1 MLYCSAAV
9 SCNTATLQYRST
21 DISVFREWIMTIG
34 RFGLRRRNYDFPP
47 FRPPSEANSLL
58 LRVTRGCPWNRCTF
72 CSMYK
77 GVKFEIRDLE
87 EILGDIELARD
98 LYGDRIRTVF
108 IGDSNSLVA
117 KTEMLV
123 KILNALF
130 SSFPHIER
138 VTSYA
143 RAKTIAKKPLE
154 DLIKIYEAGLTR
166 LHVGLET
173 GDRDLLQEIEK
184 GASPEEMIEAGRK
197 AKEAG
202 FEYSLYVLLG
212 IGGEEKW
219 EQHARGTAEVLNQV
233 DPHFIRVRTFI
244 AQPNSLLYEAVE
256 EGRLHPASPETILK
270 ETKLLLEKLQVTS
283 QFLSDH
289 ISNLLPLHGKLPED
303 KERMLQMIEEALT
316 GLKENDL
323 LREEMEIRRHLTNL

>member
-1 MLYCSAAV
+1 MM
-9 SCNTATLQYRST
+9 TL
-21 DISVFREWIMTIG
+21 G
-34 RFGLRRRNYDFPP
+34 RFGLGRRNYDFPP

-77 GVKFEIRDLE
+77 ATKFEIRSGE
-87 EILGDIELARD
+87 EILEDIELAKE
-98 LYGDRIRTVF
+98 LYGNRVRTVF
-108 IGDSNSLVA
+108 IGDSNSLTV
-117 KTEMLV
+117 KTHLLV
-123 KILNALF
+123 QVLNSLN
-130 SSFPHIER
+130 SSFPNLER

-143 RAKTIAKKPLE
+143 RAKTLAKKPIE
-154 DLIKIYEAGLTR
+154 DLEKIHQSGLTR

-173 GDRDLLQEIEK
+173 GDRELLKEIEK
-184 GASPEEMIEAGRK
+184 GATPEEMVEAGRK
-197 AKEAG
+197 AKKAG

-219 EQHARGTAEVLNQV
+219 ENHARGTAEVLNQI

-244 AQPNSLLYEAVE
+244 PQPNSSLYEAME
-256 EGRLHPASPETILK
+256 EGRFHLPSPETILK
-270 ETKLLLEKLQVTS
+270 ETKLLLEELRVTS

-303 KERMLQMIEEALT
+303 REPMIQMIDEALR
-316 GLKENDL
+316 GLESDGR
-323 LREEMEIRRHLTNL
+323 LREEMEMRRHLTNL

>member
-1 MLYCSAAV
+1 
-9 SCNTATLQYRST
+9 
-21 DISVFREWIMTIG
+21 MTIG
-34 RFGLRRRNYDFPP
+34 RFGLRKRNYDFPP

-77 GVKFEIRDLE
+77 GMKFEIRNLE

-98 LYGDRIRTVF
+98 LYGDKIRTVF
-108 IGDSNSLVA
+108 IGDSNSLVV

-123 KILNALF
+123 KILNSLF
-130 SSFPHIER
+130 SSFPVIER
-138 VTSYA
+138 ATSYA
-143 RAKTIAKKPLE
+143 RAKTIAKKSLE
-154 DLIKIYEAGLTR
+154 DLIKIHQAGLTR

-173 GDRDLLQEIEK
+173 GDRELLKKIEK
-184 GASPEEMIEAGRK
+184 GATPEEMIEAGKK

-244 AQPNSLLYEAVE
+244 PQPNSRFYEAVVK
-256 EGRLHPASPETILK
+256 GNFPLASSETILK
-270 ETKLLLEKLQVTS
+270 ETRLLLEGLKVTS

-289 ISNLLPLHGKLPED
+289 ISNLFPLHGKLPED
-303 KERMLQMIEEALT
+303 REKMIQMIDGALRE
-316 GLKENDL
+316 LKDNEL
-323 LREEMEIRRHLTNL
+323 LREEMEMRRHLTNL

>member
-1 MLYCSAAV
+1 M
-9 SCNTATLQYRST
+9 TL
-21 DISVFREWIMTIG
+21 G
-34 RFGLRRRNYDFPP
+34 RFALRRRSYDFPP

-77 GVKFEIRDLE
+77 GTKFEIRDLG
-87 EILGDIELARD
+87 EILEDIEVAKE
-98 LYGDRIRTVF
+98 LYGDRVRTVF
-108 IGDSNSLVA
+108 IGDSNSLTV
-117 KTEMLV
+117 KTDMLIQV
-123 KILNALF
+123 LNSLYG
-130 SSFPHIER
+130 SFPNLER

-143 RAKTIAKKPLE
+143 RAKTLAKKPLE
-154 DLIKIYEAGLTR
+154 DLGKIRQAGLTR

-173 GDRDLLQEIEK
+173 GDRELLKEIDK
-184 GASPEEMIEAGRK
+184 GATPEEMVEAGRK
-197 AKEAG
+197 SKKAG

-219 EQHARGTAEVLNQV
+219 ESHAKGTAEVLNQI

-244 AQPNSLLYEAVE
+244 PQPNSPLYEAMQ
-256 EGRLHPASPETILK
+256 EGSFQPPSPETILK
-270 ETKLLLEKLQVTS
+270 ETKLLLEGLQVTS

-303 KERMLQMIEEALT
+303 KGRMIQVIDEVLQELRE
-316 GLKENDL
+316 DDR
-323 LREEMEIRRHLTNL
+323 LREEMEMRRRLTNL

>member
-1 MLYCSAAV
+1 
-9 SCNTATLQYRST
+9 
-21 DISVFREWIMTIG
+21 MTIG

-58 LRVTRGCPWNRCTF
+58 LRITRGCPWNRCTF

-77 GVKFEIRDLE
+77 GMKFEIRGVE
-87 EILGDIELARD
+87 EILGDIDLAKD
-98 LYGDRIRTVF
+98 LYGDRIGTVF

-123 KILNALF
+123 KVLNALF
-130 SSFPHIER
+130 TSFPHIQR

-154 DLIKIYEAGLTR
+154 DLIKIRQAGLNR

-173 GDRDLLQEIEK
+173 GDRELLREIGK
-184 GASPEEMIEAGRK
+184 GATPEEMIEAGKK
-197 AKEAG
+197 AKKAG

-219 EQHARGTAEVLNQV
+219 EQHARGTAEVLNQI

-244 AQPNSLLYEAVE
+244 PQPNSPIYEAMIR
-256 EGRLHPASPETILK
+256 GDFKSPSPETILR
-270 ETKLLLEKLQVTS
+270 ETKLLLEELCVTS

-303 KERMLQMIEEALT
+303 KEEMVQMIEGALK
-316 GLKENDL
+316 GLKENGL
-323 LREEMEIRRHLTNL
+323 LREEMEMRRHLTNL

>member
-1 MLYCSAAV
+1 
-9 SCNTATLQYRST
+9 
-21 DISVFREWIMTIG
+21 MTIG
-34 RFGLRRRNYDFPP
+34 RFGLGRRNYDFPP
-47 FRPPSEANSLL
+47 FRPPSEAESLL

-77 GVKFEIRDLE
+77 AIKFEIRDLGE
-87 EILGDIELARD
+87 VQSDIELARD

-108 IGDSNSLVA
+108 MGDSNSLVV

-123 KILNALF
+123 KVLDSLF
-130 SSFPHIER
+130 LSFPHIER

-143 RAKTIAKKPLE
+143 RAKTLLKKPIE
-154 DLIKIYEAGLTR
+154 DLEKIHQAGLTR

-173 GDRDLLQEIEK
+173 GDRELLKEIEK
-184 GASPEEMIEAGRK
+184 GATPEEMIEAGRK
-197 AKEAG
+197 AKKAG

-233 DPHFIRVRTFI
+233 DPHLIRIRTFI
-244 AQPNSLLYEAVE
+244 PQPDSPLYEAMT
-256 EGRLHPASPETILK
+256 EGSFQPGSPETILK
-270 ETKLLLEKLQVTS
+270 ETKLLLEELDVTS

-289 ISNLLPLHGKLPED
+289 ISNLLPLYGKLPED
-303 KERMLQMIEEALT
+303 KEKMIQMIDDALR
-316 GLKENDL
+316 GFKEDNL
-323 LREEMEIRRHLTNL
+323 LRDEMEMRRHLTNL

>member
-1 MLYCSAAV
+1 
-9 SCNTATLQYRST
+9 
-21 DISVFREWIMTIG
+21 MTIG
-34 RFGLRRRNYDFPP
+34 RFGLRRRNFDFPP

-77 GVKFEIRDLE
+77 GMRFEVRNLE
-87 EILGDIELARD
+87 EILEDIELARD
-98 LYGDRIRTVF
+98 LYGDRVGTVF

-117 KTEMLV
+117 KTERLV
-123 KILNALF
+123 KILETLF
-130 SSFPHIER
+130 SSFPHIQR

-154 DLIKIYEAGLTR
+154 DLIKIRQAGLSR

-173 GDRDLLQEIEK
+173 GDRELLKEIQK
-184 GASPEEMIEAGRK
+184 GATPEEMIEAGKR
-197 AKEAG
+197 AKKAG

-219 EQHARGTAEVLNQV
+219 EQHARGTAEVLNQI

-244 AQPNSLLYEAVE
+244 PQPNSLIHEAMMR
-256 EGRLHPASPETILK
+256 GDFKSPSLETILR
-270 ETKLLLEKLQVTS
+270 ETKLLLEELCVTS

-303 KERMLQMIEEALT
+303 KEKMIQMIKEALEEVR
-316 GLKENDL
+316 ENDG
-323 LREEMEIRRHLTNL
+323 LREEMEMRRHLTNL

>member
-1 MLYCSAAV
+1 
-9 SCNTATLQYRST
+9 
-21 DISVFREWIMTIG
+21 MTIG
-34 RFGLRRRNYDFPP
+34 RFGLRRKNYDFPP

-77 GVKFEIRDLE
+77 GMKFEIRDLE
-87 EILGDIELARD
+87 EILGDIELAKD
-98 LYGDRIRTVF
+98 LYGDRIGTIF

-117 KTEMLV
+117 KAEMLV
-123 KILNALF
+123 KVLNALF

-154 DLIKIYEAGLTR
+154 DLKKIYQAGLTR

-173 GDRDLLQEIEK
+173 GDRDLLKEIEK
-184 GASPEEMIEAGRK
+184 GATPEEMIEAGRK

-219 EQHARGTAEVLNQV
+219 EQHAKGTAEVLNQV

-244 AQPNSLLYEAVE
+244 PQPNSPLYEAM
-256 EGRLHPASPETILK
+256 GKGGFQSASPETILN
-270 ETKLLLEKLQVTS
+270 ETKLLLEKLQATS

-303 KERMLQMIEEALT
+303 KEKMIQMIDEALR

-323 LREEMEIRRHLTNL
+323 LREEMEMRRHLTNL

>member
-1 MLYCSAAV
+1 
-9 SCNTATLQYRST
+9 
-21 DISVFREWIMTIG
+21 MTIG

-77 GVKFEIRDLE
+77 GMKFEIRDLE
-87 EILGDIELARD
+87 EILGDIELAMD
-98 LYGDRIRTVF
+98 LYGDRVRTIF

-154 DLIKIYEAGLTR
+154 DLIKIYQAGLTR

-173 GDRDLLQEIEK
+173 GDRDLLKEIEK
-184 GASPEEMIEAGRK
+184 GATPEEMIEGGRK
-197 AKEAG
+197 AKKAG

-212 IGGEEKW
+212 VGGEEKW

-244 AQPNSLLYEAVE
+244 PQPNSPLYEAMVE
-256 EGRLHPASPETILK
+256 GSFQPASPETILK

-303 KERMLQMIEEALT
+303 KEKMIQMLEEALKE
-316 GLKENDL
+316 LRENDL
-323 LREEMEIRRHLTNL
+323 LREEMEMRRHLTNL

>member
-1 MLYCSAAV
+1 
-9 SCNTATLQYRST
+9 
-21 DISVFREWIMTIG
+21 MTIG

-77 GVKFEIRDLE
+77 GMKFEVRNLE

-98 LYGDRIRTVF
+98 LYGDRIGTVF

-123 KILNALF
+123 KVLNALF
-130 SSFPHIER
+130 TSFPNIQR

-154 DLIKIYEAGLTR
+154 DLIKIYQAGLTR

-173 GDRDLLQEIEK
+173 GDRELLKEIEK
-184 GASPEEMIEAGRK
+184 GATPEEMIEAGKR

-219 EQHARGTAEVLNQV
+219 EQHARGTAEVLNQI

-244 AQPNSLLYEAVE
+244 PQPDSPLYEAMVG
-256 EGRLHPASPETILK
+256 GRFQPASPETILK
-270 ETKLLLEKLQVTS
+270 ETKLLLQKLQVTS

-303 KERMLQMIEEALT
+303 KEKMIQMIGEALKE
-316 GLKENDL
+316 LKENDS
-323 LREEMEIRRHLTNL
+323 LREEMEMRRHLTNL

>member
-1 MLYCSAAV
+1 M
-9 SCNTATLQYRST
+9 TL
-21 DISVFREWIMTIG
+21 G

-77 GVKFEIRDLE
+77 ATKFEIRDLE
-87 EILGDIELARD
+87 EILGDIELAKE
-98 LYGDRIRTVF
+98 LYGDRVGTVF
-108 IGDSNSLVA
+108 IGDSNSLTV
-117 KTEMLV
+117 KTDMLV
-123 KILNALF
+123 QVLKSLYE
-130 SSFPHIER
+130 SFPHLER

-143 RAKTIAKKPLE
+143 RAKTLAKKPME
-154 DLIKIYEAGLTR
+154 DLEKIRQAGLTR

-173 GDRDLLQEIEK
+173 GDRDLLKEIEK
-184 GASPEEMIEAGRK
+184 GATPEEMVEAGRK
-197 AKEAG
+197 SKEAG

-219 EQHARGTAEVLNQV
+219 ENHAKGTAEVLNQI

-244 AQPNSLLYEAVE
+244 PQPNSPLYEAME
-256 EGRLHPASPETILK
+256 EGRFHLPSSETILK
-270 ETKLLLEKLQVTS
+270 ETKLLLEGLQVTS

-289 ISNLLPLHGKLPED
+289 ISNLLPLDGKLPED
-303 KERMLQMIEEALT
+303 KGKMIQMIDEALE
-316 GLKENDL
+316 GLKNDDRL
-323 LREEMEIRRHLTNL
+323 KEEMEMRRHLTNL

>member
-1 MLYCSAAV
+1 
-9 SCNTATLQYRST
+9 
-21 DISVFREWIMTIG
+21 
-34 RFGLRRRNYDFPP
+34 
-47 FRPPSEANSLL
+47 
-58 LRVTRGCPWNRCTF
+58 
-72 CSMYK
+72 MYK
-77 GVKFEIRDLE
+77 GMKFEIRDLE
-87 EILGDIELARD
+87 EILGDIELAKD
-98 LYGDRIRTVF
+98 LYGDKIKTVF
-108 IGDSNSLVA
+108 IGDSNSLTV

-123 KILNALF
+123 KILNTLF

-154 DLIKIYEAGLTR
+154 DLIKIYQAGLTR

-173 GDRDLLQEIEK
+173 GDRELLKEIEK
-184 GASPEEMIEAGRK
+184 GATPEEMIEAGEK

-244 AQPNSLLYEAVE
+244 PQPNSPLDEAMM
-256 EGRLHPASPETILK
+256 EGRFQPASPETILK
-270 ETKLLLEKLQVTS
+270 ETKLLLEGLEVTS

-289 ISNLLPLHGKLPED
+289 ISNLLPLYGKIPED
-303 KERMLQMIEEALT
+303 KEKMIQMIEETLK
-316 GLKENDL
+316 GLKGNDL
-323 LREEMEIRRHLTNL
+323 LREEMEMRRHLMSL

>member
-1 MLYCSAAV
+1 
-9 SCNTATLQYRST
+9 
-21 DISVFREWIMTIG
+21 MTIG
-34 RFGLRRRNYDFPP
+34 RFGLRRRDYDFPP

-58 LRVTRGCPWNRCTF
+58 LRVTRGCPWNRCAF

-77 GVKFEIRDLE
+77 GMKFEIREIE
-87 EILGDIELARD
+87 EILEDIESARD
-98 LYGDRIRTVF
+98 LYGDRVRTIF

-123 KILNALF
+123 KILNTLF

-138 VTSYA
+138 ITSYA

-154 DLIKIYEAGLTR
+154 DLIKIREAGLTR

-173 GDRDLLQEIEK
+173 GDQELLKAIEK
-184 GASPEEMIEAGRK
+184 GATPEEMVEAGRK
-197 AKEAG
+197 AKKAG
-202 FEYSLYVLLG
+202 FECSLYVLLG

-219 EQHARGTAEVLNQV
+219 EQHARGTAEVLNRI
-233 DPHFIRVRTFI
+233 DPHFIRVRTFVP
-244 AQPNSLLYEAVE
+244 QPNSPLYEAMT
-256 EGRLHPASPETILK
+256 EGRFQLASPETILK
-270 ETKLLLEKLQVTS
+270 ETKLLLEGLHVTS

-289 ISNLLPLHGKLPED
+289 ISNLLPLHGNLPED
-303 KERMLQMIEEALT
+303 KERMIQMIGEALKE
-316 GLKENDL
+316 LKENDS

>member
-1 MLYCSAAV
+1 
-9 SCNTATLQYRST
+9 
-21 DISVFREWIMTIG
+21 MTIG
-34 RFGLRRRNYDFPP
+34 RFGLRRRDYDFPP

-77 GVKFEIRDLE
+77 GMKFEIRELE
-87 EILGDIELARD
+87 EILEDIQLAND
-98 LYGDRIRTVF
+98 LYGDRVRTIF
-108 IGDSNSLVA
+108 IGDSNSLVVKA
-117 KTEMLV
+117 EMLV

-143 RAKTIAKKPLE
+143 RANTIAKKPLE
-154 DLIKIYEAGLTR
+154 DLIKIRQAGLTR

-173 GDRDLLQEIEK
+173 GDRELLKEIEK
-184 GASPEEMIEAGRK
+184 GATPEEMAEAGRK

-219 EQHARGTAEVLNQV
+219 EQHASGTAEVLNRI
-233 DPHFIRVRTFI
+233 DPHFIRVRTCVP
-244 AQPNSLLYEAVE
+244 QPNSPLYEAMIG
-256 EGRLHPASPETILK
+256 GRFQAASTETILK
-270 ETKLLLEKLQVTS
+270 ETKLLLEGLHVTS

-303 KERMLQMIEEALT
+303 KGKMIQMIEEALREL
-316 GLKENDL
+316 GEDDS
-323 LREEMEIRRHLTNL
+323 LREEMEMRRHLTNL

>member
-1 MLYCSAAV
+1 
-9 SCNTATLQYRST
+9 
-21 DISVFREWIMTIG
+21 MTIG

-77 GVKFEIRDLE
+77 GMKFEIRDLE
-87 EILGDIELARD
+87 EILGDIELAKD
-98 LYGDRIRTVF
+98 LYGNRVRTIF

-154 DLIKIYEAGLTR
+154 DLIKIYQAGLTR

-173 GDRDLLQEIEK
+173 GDRDLLKKIEK
-184 GASPEEMIEAGRK
+184 GATPEEMIEGGRK
-197 AKEAG
+197 AKKAG

-212 IGGEEKW
+212 VGGEEKW
-219 EQHARGTAEVLNQV
+219 EQHAKGTAEVLNQV

-244 AQPNSLLYEAVE
+244 PQPNSPLYEAMVE
-256 EGRLHPASPETILK
+256 GSFQPASPETILK

-303 KERMLQMIEEALT
+303 KEKMIQMIEEALKE
-316 GLKENDL
+316 LRENDL
-323 LREEMEIRRHLTNL
+323 LREEMEMRRHLTNL

>member
-1 MLYCSAAV
+1 
-9 SCNTATLQYRST
+9 
-21 DISVFREWIMTIG
+21 MTIG
-34 RFGLRRRNYDFPP
+34 RFGLRRSNYDFPP

-77 GVKFEIRDLE
+77 GMKFEIRELE
-87 EILGDIELARD
+87 EILGDIESAKD
-98 LYGDRIRTVF
+98 LYGDRIGTVF

-123 KILNALF
+123 KVLNALF

-154 DLIKIYEAGLTR
+154 DLKKIYQAGLTR

-173 GDRDLLQEIEK
+173 GDRDLLKEIEK
-184 GASPEEMIEAGRK
+184 GATPEEMIQAGRK

-212 IGGEEKW
+212 IGGEKKW

-244 AQPNSLLYEAVE
+244 PQPNSSLHEAMV
-256 EGRLHPASPETILK
+256 GGSFQPASPETILK
-270 ETKLLLEKLQVTS
+270 ETKLLLEELHVTS

-303 KERMLQMIEEALT
+303 KGKMVQMIEEV
-316 GLKENDL
+316 LKELGENDG
-323 LREEMEIRRHLTNL
+323 LREEMEMRRHLTNL

>member
-1 MLYCSAAV
+1 
-9 SCNTATLQYRST
+9 
-21 DISVFREWIMTIG
+21 MTIG
-34 RFGLRRRNYDFPP
+34 RFGLRRRSYDFPP

-77 GVKFEIRDLE
+77 GMKFEIRELE
-87 EILGDIELARD
+87 EILGDIELAKE

-108 IGDSNSLVA
+108 IGDSNSLVV

-123 KILNALF
+123 KVLNGLF
-130 SSFPHIER
+130 ASFPHIER

-143 RAKTIAKKPLE
+143 RAKTVAKKSLE
-154 DLIKIYEAGLTR
+154 DLRKIYQAGLTR

-173 GDRDLLQEIEK
+173 GDRDLLKEIEK
-184 GASPEEMIEAGRK
+184 GATPEEMIEAGRK

-219 EQHARGTAEVLNQV
+219 KQHARGTAEVLNHIN
-233 DPHFIRVRTFI
+233 PHFIRVRTFVP
-244 AQPNSLLYEAVE
+244 QPNSPLYEAME
-256 EGRLHPASPETILK
+256 EGRFHPTSPETILK
-270 ETKLLLEKLQVTS
+270 ETKLLLEELQVTS

-303 KERMLQMIEEALT
+303 KGKMIQMIEEV
-316 GLKENDL
+316 LKELTENDQ
-323 LREEMEIRRHLTNL
+323 LREGMEMRRHLTNL

>member
-1 MLYCSAAV
+1 
-9 SCNTATLQYRST
+9 
-21 DISVFREWIMTIG
+21 MTIG
-34 RFGLRRRNYDFPP
+34 RFGLRRRDYDFPP

-77 GVKFEIRDLE
+77 GMKFEIRELE
-87 EILGDIELARD
+87 EILEDIEAARE
-98 LYGDRIRTVF
+98 LYGDRVRTIF

-123 KILNALF
+123 NVLNTLS
-130 SSFPHIER
+130 SSFPHAER

-154 DLIKIYEAGLTR
+154 DLIKIHQAGLTR

-173 GDRDLLQEIEK
+173 GDQDLLKEIGK
-184 GASPEEMIEAGRK
+184 GATPEEMVEAGRK

-219 EQHARGTAEVLNQV
+219 EQHARGTAHVLNQI
-233 DPHFIRVRTFI
+233 DPHFIRVRTFVP
-244 AQPNSLLYEAVE
+244 QPNSPLYETVT
-256 EGRLHPASPETILK
+256 EGRFQPASPETILK
-270 ETKLLLEKLQVTS
+270 ETKLLLEELQVTS
-283 QFLSDH
+283 QFFSDH
-289 ISNLLPLHGKLPED
+289 ISNLLPLHGKLPGD
-303 KERMLQMIEEALT
+303 KERMIQMIGEAL
-316 GLKENDL
+316 KELEENGS
-323 LREEMEIRRHLTNL
+323 LREEMEMRRHLTNL

>member
-1 MLYCSAAV
+1 
-9 SCNTATLQYRST
+9 
-21 DISVFREWIMTIG
+21 MTIG

-77 GVKFEIRDLE
+77 TTKFEVRDLGE
-87 EILGDIELARD
+87 VQTDIEMAKE

-108 IGDSNSLVA
+108 IGDSNSLLI
-117 KTEMLV
+117 KTEILV
-123 KILNALF
+123 QVLNSLF
-130 SSFPHIER
+130 SSFPLIER

-143 RAKTIAKKPLE
+143 RAKTLFKKPIE
-154 DLIKIYEAGLTR
+154 DLIRIYRAGLNR

-173 GDRDLLQEIEK
+173 GDRDLLMEIKK
-184 GASPEEMIEAGRK
+184 GATPEEMIEAGRK
-197 AKEAG
+197 AKQAG

-219 EQHARGTAEVLNQV
+219 ESHAKGTAEVLNKI

-244 AQPNSLLYEAVE
+244 PQPGSPLYDAMM
-256 EGRLHPASPETILK
+256 EGRFRSASPETILK
-270 ETKLLLEKLQVTS
+270 ENKLLLEELQVTS

-289 ISNLLPLHGKLPED
+289 ISNLLPLHGKLPEE
-303 KERMLQMIEEALT
+303 KERMVQMIDDALK
-316 GLKENDL
+316 GLREDVS
-323 LREEMEIRRHLTNL
+323 LREEMELRRHLTNL

>member
-1 MLYCSAAV
+1 
-9 SCNTATLQYRST
+9 
-21 DISVFREWIMTIG
+21 MTIG

-77 GVKFEIRDLE
+77 GMKFEIRDLE
-87 EILGDIELARD
+87 EILGDIELAMD
-98 LYGDRIRTVF
+98 LYGDRVRTIF

-154 DLIKIYEAGLTR
+154 DLIKIYQAGLTR

-173 GDRDLLQEIEK
+173 GDRDLLKKIEK
-184 GASPEEMIEAGRK
+184 GATPEEMIEGGRK
-197 AKEAG
+197 AKKAG

-212 IGGEEKW
+212 VGGEEKW

-244 AQPNSLLYEAVE
+244 PQPNSPLYEAMVE
-256 EGRLHPASPETILK
+256 GSFQPASPETILK

-303 KERMLQMIEEALT
+303 KEKMIQMIEEALKE
-316 GLKENDL
+316 LRENDL
-323 LREEMEIRRHLTNL
+323 LREEMEMRRHLTNL

>member
-1 MLYCSAAV
+1 
-9 SCNTATLQYRST
+9 
-21 DISVFREWIMTIG
+21 MTIG

-47 FRPPSEANSLL
+47 FRPPSEASSLL
-58 LRVTRGCPWNRCTF
+58 LRITRGCPWNRCTF

-77 GVKFEIRDLE
+77 TIKFEIRDLE
-87 EILGDIELARD
+87 EVQSDIELAKN

-108 IGDSNSLVA
+108 IGDSNSLVV
-117 KTEMLV
+117 KTEMLIEV
-123 KILNALF
+123 LNSLF

-143 RAKTIAKKPLE
+143 RAKTLLKKPIE
-154 DLIKIYEAGLTR
+154 DLERIYQAGLTR

-173 GDRDLLQEIEK
+173 GDRDLLKAIEK
-184 GASPEEMIEAGRK
+184 GATPEEMIEAGRK
-197 AKEAG
+197 AKKAG

-219 EQHARGTAEVLNQV
+219 ERHAKGTAEVLNQV

-244 AQPNSLLYEAVE
+244 AQPGSQLYEAVT
-256 EGRLHPASPETILK
+256 EGSFHPASPETILK
-270 ETKLLLEKLQVTS
+270 ETKLLLEELHVTS

-289 ISNLLPLHGKLPED
+289 ISNLLPLHGKLPEE
-303 KERMLQMIEEALT
+303 KERMIQMIDDALK
-316 GLKENDL
+316 GLKEDVR
-323 LREEMEIRRHLTNL
+323 LREEMEMRGRLTNL

>member
-1 MLYCSAAV
+1 
-9 SCNTATLQYRST
+9 
-21 DISVFREWIMTIG
+21 MTIG
-34 RFGLRRRNYDFPP
+34 RFGLRRRDYDFPP

-77 GVKFEIRDLE
+77 GIKFEIRDLE
-87 EILGDIELARD
+87 EILEDIESARE
-98 LYGDRIRTVF
+98 LYGDRVRTIF

-117 KTEMLV
+117 KTEMWV
-123 KILNALF
+123 KILNTLLT
-130 SSFPHIER
+130 SFPHIER

-154 DLIKIYEAGLTR
+154 DLTKIRQAGLTR

-173 GDRDLLQEIEK
+173 GDQELLTEIAK
-184 GASPEEMIEAGRK
+184 GATPEEMIEAGKK

-212 IGGEEKW
+212 IGGEVKW
-219 EQHARGTAEVLNQV
+219 EQHARGTAEVLNQI
-233 DPHFIRVRTFI
+233 DPHFIRVRTFVP
-244 AQPNSLLYEAVE
+244 QPNSPLYEAMV
-256 EGRLHPASPETILK
+256 EGRFQPASPESILK
-270 ETKLLLEKLQVTS
+270 ETKLLLEELQVTS

-303 KERMLQMIEEALT
+303 KEKMIQMIGEALKA
-316 GLKENDL
+316 LKENDS
-323 LREEMEIRRHLTNL
+323 LREEMEMRRHLTNL

>member
-1 MLYCSAAV
+1 
-9 SCNTATLQYRST
+9 
-21 DISVFREWIMTIG
+21 MTIG

-58 LRVTRGCPWNRCTF
+58 LRVTRGCPWNKCTF

-77 GVKFEIRDLE
+77 GIKFEIRDIE
-87 EILGDIELARD
+87 EILGDIELAKD

-108 IGDSNSLVA
+108 IGDSNSLVVKA
-117 KTEMLV
+117 EMLV

-130 SSFPHIER
+130 FSSPHIER

-154 DLIKIYEAGLTR
+154 DLIKIRQAGLTR

-173 GDRDLLQEIEK
+173 GDQDLLKEIEK
-184 GASPEEMIEAGRK
+184 GATSEEMIEAGRK

-219 EQHARGTAEVLNQV
+219 EQHAQGTAGVLNQV

-244 AQPNSLLYEAVE
+244 PQPNSPLYEAMG
-256 EGRLHPASPETILK
+256 EGGFQPASPETILK
-270 ETKLLLEKLQVTS
+270 ETKLLLENLQVTS

-303 KERMLQMIEEALT
+303 KEQMIQMIEEALK
-316 GLKENDL
+316 GLRENDL
-323 LREEMEIRRHLTNL
+323 LREEMEMRRHLTNL

>member
-1 MLYCSAAV
+1 
-9 SCNTATLQYRST
+9 
-21 DISVFREWIMTIG
+21 MTIG

-323 LREEMEIRRHLTNL
+323 LREEMEIRRHFTNL

>member
-1 MLYCSAAV
+1 M
-9 SCNTATLQYRST
+9 TL
-21 DISVFREWIMTIG
+21 G

-77 GVKFEIRDLE
+77 GMRFEKRELE
-87 EILGDIELARD
+87 EVLEDISLARE
-98 LYGDRIRTVF
+98 LYSDQVRTVF
-108 IGDSNSLVA
+108 IGDSNSLVCP
-117 KTEMLV
+117 TEELV
-123 KILNALF
+123 KILNTLYA
-130 SSFPHIER
+130 SFPHIER

-154 DLIKIYEAGLTR
+154 DLKKIYEAGLNR

-173 GDRDLLQEIEK
+173 GDRELLKEIGK
-184 GASPEEMIEAGRK
+184 GATPEEMVEAGKK
-197 AKEAG
+197 AKQVG

-212 IGGEEKW
+212 IGGEERW
-219 EQHARGTAEVLNQV
+219 EQNARGTAEVLNQI

-244 AQPNSLLYEAVE
+244 PQPNSELYDAME
-256 EGRLHPASPETILK
+256 EGRFQPASPETILK
-270 ETKLLLEKLQVTS
+270 ETRLILKELQVTS

-289 ISNLLPLHGKLPED
+289 ISNLVPLHGKLPEA
-303 KERMLQMIEEALT
+303 KEEMIRLIDRVLE
-316 GLKENDL
+316 DL
-323 LREEMEIRRHLTNL
+323 PLDADLREEMEARRHLTNL